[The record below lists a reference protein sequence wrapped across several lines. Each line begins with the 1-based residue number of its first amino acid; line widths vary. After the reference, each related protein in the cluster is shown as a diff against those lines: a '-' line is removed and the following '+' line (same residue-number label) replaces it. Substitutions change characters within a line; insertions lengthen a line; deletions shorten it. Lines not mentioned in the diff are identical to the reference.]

1 MTIMTEWEFNARQLQ
16 KAARLLRALCEE
28 QRSEKLDDLSK
39 EAKALTEKTYEGYLE
54 SEGAKQQFI
63 TNK

>member
-1 MTIMTEWEFNARQLQ
+1 MAIMTEWEFNARQIQ
-16 KAARLLRALCEE
+16 KAAKLLAALCKEDLPE
-28 QRSEKLDDLSK
+28 GLDDLVA
-39 EAKALTEKTYEGYLE
+39 EAKALTDQTYEGYLE